1 MTLLII
7 LYWTILVLAT
17 FAYLA
22 FHVTYTM
29 PVALLALF
37 IIIGLK
43 AFRTPIQ

>member
-17 FAYLA
+17 IAYLA
-22 FHVTYTM
+22 ANFAYTM

-37 IIIGLK
+37 IIVGLK
-43 AFRTPIQ
+43 AFRTPLQ